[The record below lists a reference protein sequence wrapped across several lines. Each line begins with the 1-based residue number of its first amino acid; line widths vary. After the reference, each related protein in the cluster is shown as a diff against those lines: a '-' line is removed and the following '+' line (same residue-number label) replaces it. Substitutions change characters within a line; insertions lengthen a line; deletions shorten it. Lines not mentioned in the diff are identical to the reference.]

1 MSIQETIDHFYKGI
15 INHFNNIG
23 DTENAKDCEEFYQK
37 LKVQRQ
43 GLDEDNKRIINELTK

>member
-15 INHFNNIG
+15 INHFKNIG